1 MSRVKESS
9 LYKQFKE
16 FIGTKIGLAGLII
29 LLVLLVFTGIA
40 LSIPSKVYSSWN
52 NPAAW
57 SEYPA
62 HVPPSWISI
71 FYPNKYFTTQKISPT
86 NTTYF
91 SPSKNIYINIITF
104 SFNWTKTLPAY
115 NVYFIVS
122 TNTSIIEEVI
132 YWTKPDGS
140 TIQLTIPSEEF
151 NIPFDLTSIRNT
163 ILSYITSITGK
174 TPSIINSTVL
184 SSALFNSPKSNLTV
198 TEDGKY
204 LVKVEII
211 SSRPMNQTKAEILL
225 LGNSYGLMG
234 TDYFGRPL
242 DLGILLGLPN
252 ALEIGA
258 LTSLVS
264 VLVGIFVGGISGY
277 LGGNKDSVIQW
288 FTLVFLALPALPFL
302 VAVSFVT
309 EPNLVLEALLI
320 AFLSWPFYAIIA
332 RSMALSIK
340 SNSYVEADRL
350 LGVPSYRVFL
360 LHFMPRLIPVTIAY
374 MALGVPAGILLAQT
388 LAFLG
393 IAPANIVTWG
403 GILDAAETYQA
414 QVNGWW
420 WWVVFPGAMIV
431 IVAIP
436 FVLIGFAIERVALG
450 ER

>member
-140 TIQLTIPSEEF
+140 TIQLTIPS
-151 NIPFDLTSIRNT
+151 
-163 ILSYITSITGK
+163 
-174 TPSIINSTVL
+174 
-184 SSALFNSPKSNLTV
+184 
-198 TEDGKY
+198 
-204 LVKVEII
+204 
-211 SSRPMNQTKAEILL
+211 
-225 LGNSYGLMG
+225 
-234 TDYFGRPL
+234 
-242 DLGILLGLPN
+242 
-252 ALEIGA
+252 
-258 LTSLVS
+258 
-264 VLVGIFVGGISGY
+264 
-277 LGGNKDSVIQW
+277 
-288 FTLVFLALPALPFL
+288 
-302 VAVSFVT
+302 
-309 EPNLVLEALLI
+309 
-320 AFLSWPFYAIIA
+320 
-332 RSMALSIK
+332 
-340 SNSYVEADRL
+340 
-350 LGVPSYRVFL
+350 
-360 LHFMPRLIPVTIAY
+360 
-374 MALGVPAGILLAQT
+374 
-388 LAFLG
+388 
-393 IAPANIVTWG
+393 
-403 GILDAAETYQA
+403 
-414 QVNGWW
+414 
-420 WWVVFPGAMIV
+420 
-431 IVAIP
+431 
-436 FVLIGFAIERVALG
+436 
-450 ER
+450 